1 MRKASK
7 LLAIALAAVMALG
20 FTGCGITDDMV
31 MDAFQEYCD
40 ASGAAVQAVQAGN
53 DLLCCSDYETQY
65 PAVLAAVE
73 SGELSETVIGY
84 RNNTYIGIDS
94 TERVI
99 GRFRTGFCQGIEE
112 STFTHVGQAYNT

>member
-1 MRKASK
+1 MDNGIHLTDIGEELIAE
-7 LLAIALAAVMALG
+7 ALAFGSSLHESG
-20 FTGCGITDDMV
+20 NINKFNYGRGNLFGII
-31 MDAFQEYCD
+31 
-40 ASGAAVQAVQAGN
+40 
-53 DLLCCSDYETQY
+53 
-65 PAVLAAVE
+65 E